1 VRKQVWVNRCREEI
15 NSLLLSPLLYR
26 KKRTMSNQQDK
37 QAVAQRL
44 AEIKSAVDALKAEE
58 AQLRAELSVGDNI
71 SGAFGKVSLS
81 EKEMV
86 SYGEDL
92 YQDLLAIGVDPLA
105 LGKVKLSPNKEQM
118 AVAVAMKP
126 EVAQVLD
133 KNRITKTSSVLRVK
147 PSAPLQVEGM
157 SKVAAIL
164 GGS

>member
-1 VRKQVWVNRCREEI
+1 
-15 NSLLLSPLLYR
+15 
-26 KKRTMSNQQDK
+26 MSNQQDK

-58 AQLRAELSVGDNI
+58 TQLRAQLSVGDNI

-81 EKEMV
+81 EKQMV
-86 SYGEDL
+86 SYEEDL

-105 LGKVKLSPNKEQM
+105 LGKVKLSPNKEAV

-126 EVAQVLD
+126 EVQVVLD

-157 SKVAAIL
+157 AKVASLL
-164 GGS
+164 GS